1 MKRSIICVLSLALAV
16 LATGCS
22 HNAAVL
28 QFGKV
33 FKVGGN
39 DYGFVNYI
47 NGISIVGVCR
57 ENTTLE
63 IEVDDEAGMS
73 YDQNSHSLKGVRK
86 ITFAVGPQITGYACD
101 MAKVSPETVTE
112 YFKGVNDGN
121 GDKKASVS
129 SEEKNK

>member
-1 MKRSIICVLSLALAV
+1 MKKFTIITLASLLAV
-16 LATGCS
+16 LLAGCS

-73 YDQNSHSLKGVRK
+73 YDDHTLKGVKK
-86 ITFAVGPQITGYACD
+86 ITFSVGPQITGYLCTLAEKD
-101 MAKVSPETVTE
+101 P
-112 YFKGVNDGN
+112 
-121 GDKKASVS
+121 KAAEAYVKAA
-129 SEEKNK
+129 EEKEVPQDAE